1 MKTDRRILKNKL
13 AFILGLSLIIIL
25 GLTINACKKD
35 TDCFDQQL
43 YDQHKNDIC
52 TQDCPGVTGCDG
64 KAYCN
69 ECIANSKG
77 IRIK

>member
-1 MKTDRRILKNKL
+1 MKKIRETLRNLSGIISVLFLFLILT
-13 AFILGLSLIIIL
+13 
-25 GLTINACKKD
+25 LTACKKD
-35 TDCFDQQL
+35 TKCYDAQL
-43 YDQHKNDIC
+43 YDLHKNDIC